1 MAGLSFEPRSFPRIL
16 ITAPLM
22 YRHRLGVLLP
32 TAVVLDL
39 PYAVLYF
46 VLAPDP
52 PAISPLPTNAEIGDF
67 LRVMGPWL
75 VIRLLI
81 TSILF
86 AAVIRMV
93 GEVFLGV
100 KSSWSENT
108 AASISRMASLT
119 VLTVVFWVGV
129 TMGSALFVLPGLF
142 LVVSWSASL
151 GVLIIEGAGP
161 MAAFRRSWEL
171 TSGRRL
177 IVFVTLVPL
186 TFMVVV
192 TNILILL
199 VLGPLGNYLA
209 GDLGV
214 FLASELAWVV
224 TQPLIG
230 VLLGLLYIDLRV
242 RRDQ

>member
-1 MAGLSFEPRSFPRIL
+1 MKI
-16 ITAPLM
+16 
-22 YRHRLGVLLP
+22 LLP
-32 TAVVLDL
+32 TAVVLNL

-46 VLAPDP
+46 VLAPEP
-52 PAISPLPTNAEIGDF
+52 PALSPIPTNAEIGAF
-67 LRVMGPWL
+67 LSVMGPWL

-81 TSILF
+81 TSVLF

-119 VLTVVFWVGV
+119 VLTILFWTGV

-151 GVLIIEGAGP
+151 GVLTIEGAGP

-177 IVFVTLVPL
+177 IIFVTLVPL
-186 TFMVVV
+186 TFVVV
-192 TNILILL
+192 VINVLILL
-199 VLGPLGNYLA
+199 VLGQLGAFLA
-209 GDLGV
+209 GDLGF

-230 VLLGLLYIDLRV
+230 VLLGVLYIDLRV
-242 RRDQ
+242 RRDQLNAHMLTREMSATSFDR